1 MPPHVPGLCF
11 CRRRLRRPGLRSEG
25 EEQKCRLH
33 RAAWWQALPAGGETG
48 MASPLAMPPYAQLS
62 SLPENAV
69 RCVGMCSELHRAS
82 QRAASAHAAHCIF
95 QHTSVHLQKEWHR
108 NDYRAAP
115 ARPTGNAT
123 MANERY
129 RNSHYIPF
137 HQLKLCAEILRKALS
152 ALYLHPLKPK
162 QHHGFPNPRNTIRHR
177 ADRQAGVLSGGRVRR
192 PYALP
197 PIPHAPPLAPATAV
211 FCGAQPLIMA
221 CRLVQVERK
230 S

>member
-1 MPPHVPGLCF
+1 M
-11 CRRRLRRPGLRSEG
+11 RPGGRNSRQVERLACKPTCHAAPRTAVFSAGKRSALRW
-25 EEQKCRLH
+25 H
-33 RAAWWQALPAGGETG
+33 
-48 MASPLAMPPYAQLS
+48 
-62 SLPENAV
+62 V
-69 RCVGMCSELHRAS
+69 
-82 QRAASAHAAHCIF
+82 QRTPSGIAAHCIGTCSALHIPAHF
-95 QHTSVHLQKEWHR
+95 CSFAKRV
-108 NDYRAAP
+108 AP
-115 ARPTGNAT
+115 ARPTGNAP

-137 HQLKLCAEILRKALS
+137 HQLKLCAEILRQALS

-162 QHHGFPNPRNTIRHR
+162 QHHGFPNPCSTIRHR
-177 ADRQAGVLSGGRVRR
+177 ADRQAGAPSGGQARR

-197 PIPHAPPLAPATAV
+197 PIPHATPLPPATAV

>member
-1 MPPHVPGLCF
+1 MCLASAFAEEGKDGPACVPKGKIRNADCTV
-11 CRRRLRRPGLRSEG
+11 RPGGRHSRQVDRPTCKPICHAALRTAVFSAG
-25 EEQKCRLH
+25 KRS
-33 RAAWWQALPAGGETG
+33 ALRWH
-48 MASPLAMPPYAQLS
+48 
-62 SLPENAV
+62 V
-69 RCVGMCSELHRAS
+69 
-82 QRAASAHAAHCIF
+82 QRAPSGIAAHCIGTCSALHIPAHF
-95 QHTSVHLQKEWHR
+95 CSFAKRV
-108 NDYRAAP
+108 AP

-177 ADRQAGVLSGGRVRR
+177 ADRQAGVLSGRRVRR

-197 PIPHAPPLAPATAV
+197 PIPHAPRSPL
-211 FCGAQPLIMA
+211 PLQYFVA
-221 CRLVQVERK
+221 HSHLSWPGDLYK
-230 S
+230 SREKANFASTYT

>member
-1 MPPHVPGLCF
+1 
-11 CRRRLRRPGLRSEG
+11 
-25 EEQKCRLH
+25 
-33 RAAWWQALPAGGETG
+33 
-48 MASPLAMPPYAQLS
+48 MPPYARLS

-69 RCVGMCSELHRAS
+69 RCVGMCSALHRAS
-82 QRAASAHAAHCIF
+82 QRTASAHAAHCIF

-108 NDYRAAP
+108 HDYRATP
-115 ARPTGNAT
+115 ARPTGNAP

-137 HQLKLCAEILRKALS
+137 HQLKLCAEILRQALS

-162 QHHGFPNPRNTIRHR
+162 QHHGFPNPCSTIRHR
-177 ADRQAGVLSGGRVRR
+177 ADRQAGAPSGGQARH

-197 PIPHAPPLAPATAV
+197 PIPHATPLPPATAV